1 MVKGGKEEEKIMNP
15 MFPRLHVNDTDKG
28 GPRAP
33 PRNKMA
39 LYEQLSIP
47 SHRSNSTAAS
57 VLPLPPHNAS
67 ILVST
72 ASSQNLSCSMAFLIH
87 DDMKSKILK
96 RHWCAN
102 KVPFLHHIPI

>member
-1 MVKGGKEEEKIMNP
+1 MKGGKEEEKIMNP

-47 SHRSNSTAAS
+47 SHRFNSTAAS

-67 ILVST
+67 IPESA
-72 ASSQNLSCSMAFLIH
+72 ASSQVNFLMNSSFHPICRMTLVWHAFTRIYF
-87 DDMKSKILK
+87 D
-96 RHWCAN
+96 
-102 KVPFLHHIPI
+102 HI